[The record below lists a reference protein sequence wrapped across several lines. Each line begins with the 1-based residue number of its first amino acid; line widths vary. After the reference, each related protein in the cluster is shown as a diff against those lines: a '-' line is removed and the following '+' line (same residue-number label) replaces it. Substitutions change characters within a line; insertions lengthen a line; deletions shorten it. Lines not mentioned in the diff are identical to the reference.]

1 MNRSMLLRHGNPG
14 DMAGPM
20 RPQQQEREILM
31 PSEVPAQ
38 LFSELINMGN
48 LEEGWVPGMA
58 TPLKDP
64 EDRPVPDRFEMG
76 ERFGF

>member
-1 MNRSMLLRHGNPG
+1 
-14 DMAGPM
+14 
-20 RPQQQEREILM
+20 M